1 MWATMT
7 FQLMINMCQVAA
19 QINDLLTGG
28 SRNRLANSNLKR
40 VKTGLSLEI
49 TRRIFYFGY

>member
-28 SRNRLANSNLKR
+28 SRNRLANSNLKH